1 MGRPE
6 RPVDPA
12 DGPVP
17 RFAYAL
23 RALRQEAGSP
33 TYREMARRVP
43 YSAPA
48 LSTAAAG
55 GKLPSLPVALAYV
68 RACGADQEQLRQWE
82 QRWHEAADEVAA
94 LPPALDATAA
104 RPPYQGLARYG
115 PQDRERFFGRD
126 RFVDDL
132 LELGRR
138 SRFAA
143 LVGASGSGKS
153 SLLRA
158 GLVPRL
164 QQARGAGERPAALRI
179 LTPGEHPLRTHAA
192 ALLPAGR
199 GADTWIIVDQFEE
212 VFTLCH
218 DPAERAAFVDLLLRA
233 HEPAGRVRVVIALR
247 ADFYGRCAEQRR
259 LADALRTAQV
269 LLGPMTAAEMREAIV
284 GPAMA
289 DGLIVER
296 ALTARI
302 IGEAAGEP
310 GALPLMS
317 HALLETWRR
326 RKGRT
331 LTVAAYEA
339 AGGMHG
345 AIANTA
351 ERVYARLAP
360 QQAVLARRIM
370 LRLITPGEGAEDTR
384 RPVHRAELDLAE
396 PGASTAPA
404 TAATGTTRDTAE
416 ILEHLARARLI
427 TLDDGTVDLA
437 HEALIT
443 SWPRLRSWIEEDR
456 DRLVT
461 HRRLTEAAR
470 AWEELDRDTGALYRG
485 TLLAILRD
493 WASRDGSREELNTSE
508 RDFLDASIGLAE
520 RERAAAV
527 RRNRHLRLLALGL
540 AVLLLV
546 ATSVGTVA
554 VHQRRDAEHE
564 RRLTLSRQLASQA
577 LGLAPS
583 RPALA
588 KLLSVEAFRTAPTPE
603 ARGALLTMSTYQ
615 YHQAE
620 LAGHTDAVSQA
631 VFSPDGRTLASVSR
645 DRTLVLWDPQ
655 SRRRTAAL
663 TGHATWLRTVAFSP
677 DGRTLATGG
686 DDNNAVLWDM
696 TARKPVATLSGHT
709 EQIKKLVFGPD
720 GRTLA
725 TASADGT
732 VILWDLSPSA
742 GGGTRRLTLA
752 GHQGNVNSVAFAPD
766 GTALATAGADST
778 VALWD
783 TATGGR
789 QAVLAGHTDSV
800 EAVAFHP
807 DGRMLVSV
815 GNDQKVMTWDVGRRA
830 PAATLTGHT
839 GAVRAAAFHPDGH
852 AFATA
857 GHDRTVILWDAARG
871 TRLATLTGHV
881 TNIYSLA
888 FGPGPEPLLASAGE
902 EGTVTLWDPAR
913 IALAGHGNRVNKVAF
928 SPDGATVATAS
939 DDRTAIL
946 WSTRRRSRTA
956 VLGGGTGPVNSVV
969 FSPDGRTVA
978 AGTGTAAH
986 PPRTQDHTLTLWP
999 VPTDP
1004 DPAPSAS
1011 AGTVLTGHTDRVLD
1025 VAYGPDGRTVA
1036 TTGADGTIVLWDPR
1050 NRARLTTL
1058 SHDAARSGPAPTP
1071 ERGVNAL
1078 AFSPD
1083 GHTLASAGHNG
1094 VTVLWDVAGRTP
1106 RLSLTGHTGSLRAVA
1121 FSPDGRTV
1129 ATAGIDQKIML
1140 WDAVRGTRLATLDG
1154 DAFVLAVAFGP
1165 DGRTLAT
1172 ASADTSVVLWDVARR
1187 RQLAT
1192 LTGHS
1197 RQVRSLAF
1205 SPDGATLATAG
1216 VDGTAVLWSADAEHT
1231 AAELCSTVAR
1241 SLTRGEWTRFAP
1253 EAPYRPACSGAP

>member
-1 MGRPE
+1 M
-6 RPVDPA
+6 
-12 DGPVP
+12 P

-23 RALRQEAGSP
+23 RALRQEAGGP

-55 GKLPSLPVALAYV
+55 EKLPSLPVALAYV
-68 RACGADQEQLRQWE
+68 RACGADPEQLRQWE
-82 QRWHEAADEVAA
+82 QRWREAADEVAA
-94 LPPALDATAA
+94 LPPPPNGTAE
-104 RPPYQGLARYG
+104 PPYQGLARYG

-132 LELGRR
+132 LELGLR
-138 SRFAA
+138 SRFTA
-143 LVGASGSGKS
+143 LVGASGCGKS

-158 GLVPRL
+158 GLVPKL
-164 QQARGAGERPAALRI
+164 QQARGVGERPAAVRI

-192 ALLPAGR
+192 ALLPAG
-199 GADTWIIVDQFEE
+199 GSVDTWIVVDQFEE

-218 DPAERAAFVDLLLRA
+218 DPAERAAFIDLLLGA
-233 HEPAGRVRVVIALR
+233 QEPAARVRVVVAVR

-259 LADALRTAQV
+259 LADALREAHV

-284 GPAMA
+284 GPATV

-360 QQAVLARRIM
+360 PQAVLARRIM
-370 LRLITPGEGAEDTR
+370 LRLITPGEGVEDTR
-384 RPVHRAELDLAE
+384 RPVHRAELDLVE
-396 PGASTAPA
+396 PDGPTDTAPG
-404 TAATGTTRDTAE
+404 TGTATGPDTTE

-437 HEALIT
+437 HEALIS
-443 SWPRLRSWIEEDR
+443 SWPRLRSWIEEER

-485 TLLAILRD
+485 TRLAILRD
-493 WASRDGSREELNTSE
+493 WASRDGSRDELNTSE
-508 RDFLDASIGLAE
+508 RDFLDASVGLARKE
-520 RERAAAV
+520 RTAAL
-527 RRNRHLRLLALGL
+527 RRNRNLRLLSLGL

-546 ATSVGTVA
+546 ATSIGTIA
-554 VHQRRDAEHE
+554 VRQRRDAEHE

-620 LAGHTDAVSQA
+620 LTGHTDAVSQVA
-631 VFSPDGRTLASVSR
+631 FSPDGRTLASVSR
-645 DRTLVLWDPQ
+645 DRKLILWDVQ
-655 SRRRTAAL
+655 GRRRTAAL

-677 DGRTLATGG
+677 DGRTLVTGG
-686 DDNNAVLWDM
+686 DDNNLVLWDM
-696 TARKPVATLSGHT
+696 MTLKPAATLSGHT
-709 EQIKKLVFGPD
+709 DQVKKLVFGPD

-725 TASADGT
+725 SASADGT
-732 VILWDLSPSA
+732 VILWDLDPEA
-742 GGGTRRLTLA
+742 GGGTRRGTLA
-752 GHQGNVNSVAFAPD
+752 GHQGNVNSVAFSPD
-766 GTALATAGADST
+766 GATLATAGADRT
-778 VALWD
+778 VSLWD

-800 EAVAFHP
+800 EGVAFHP
-807 DGRMLVSV
+807 DGRTLVSV
-815 GNDQKVMTWDVGRRA
+815 GNDQKVMTWDVGRRV
-830 PAATLTGHT
+830 PTATLTGHT
-839 GAVRAAAFHPDGH
+839 SAVRAVAFHPDGH

-857 GHDRTVILWDAARG
+857 GHDRTVILWDTARS
-871 TRLATLTGHV
+871 TRFATLTGHI
-881 TNIYSLA
+881 TNIYGLA

-928 SPDGATVATAS
+928 SPDGGTVATAS
-939 DDRTAIL
+939 DDRTAVL

-956 VLGGGTGPVNSVV
+956 VLDGGTGPVNSVA

-986 PPRTQDHTLTLWP
+986 PPRTGDHTLTLWP
-999 VPTDP
+999 VPP
-1004 DPAPSAS
+1004 DTTAS
-1011 AGTVLTGHTDRVLD
+1011 APVGAVLTGHTDRVLD
-1025 VAYGPDGRTVA
+1025 VVYSPDGRTVA
-1036 TTGADGTIVLWDPR
+1036 TTGGDGTIMLWDPLHR
-1050 NRARLTTL
+1050 NRLATL
-1058 SHDAARSGPAPTP
+1058 NHDAARAWPASTP

-1083 GHTLASAGHNG
+1083 GHTLASAGHDG
-1094 VTVLWDVAGRTP
+1094 ITVLWDVAERTP
-1106 RLSLTGHTGSLRAVA
+1106 RLSLTGHTGSLRSVA

-1140 WDAVRGTRLATLDG
+1140 WDTVRGTRLATLDG
-1154 DAFVLAVAFGP
+1154 DAFVLALAFAP

-1172 ASADTSVVLWDVARR
+1172 ASADTSVVLWDVPRR

-1192 LTGHS
+1192 LTGHT
-1197 RQVRSLAF
+1197 RQVRSVAF
-1205 SPDGATLATAG
+1205 SPDGAALATAG
-1216 VDGTAVLWSADAEHT
+1216 VDGTAVLWATNAEGT
-1231 AAELCSTVAR
+1231 AAELCTTVSR
-1241 SLTRGEWTRFAP
+1241 DLTREEWARFAP
-1253 EAPYRPACSGAP
+1253 EAPYRPTCSEGP